1 MAGSSLSDLTLNEFV
16 DRLASDEPVPG
27 GGSAS
32 AVAAALAA
40 SLLAMVSRLS
50 LDRPKYEPYRVTVE
64 QALAVADSARRRFL
78 ELADEDAAAYGGYIE
93 SRKLP
98 KETAEEQQIR
108 DAAMRLAA
116 RRSTEAPLATVR
128 ECARLM
134 EAIESVAGRSN
145 LNAASDLEV
154 AAQLCNAAA
163 RGGAAN
169 VLINLPSVGDNRFT
183 GGATSELEGLV
194 HGIDRLMLQVT
205 QLVARGTLRGPE

>member
-1 MAGSSLSDLTLNEFV
+1 MAGPSLSDLTLNEFV

-50 LDRPKYEPYRVTVE
+50 LDRPKYEPYRDTID
-64 QALAVADSARRRFL
+64 QALRVADRSRVRFL
-78 ELADEDAAAYGGYIE
+78 DLADEDAIAYGGYMDA
-93 SRKLP
+93 RKLP
-98 KETAEEQQIR
+98 KNTPEEQQAR
-108 DAAMRLAA
+108 DEALRSAA
-116 RRSTEAPLATVR
+116 RRSTEAPLETVR
-128 ECARLM
+128 ECSRLM
-134 EAIESVAGRSN
+134 EAIESLAGRSN

-183 GGATSELEGLV
+183 GGATSELEGLI
-194 HGIDRLMLQVT
+194 HGIERRMLQVT
-205 QLVARGTLRGPE
+205 QLVARGALRGPE